1 MLKFITLTKKDGG
14 GKVLINPNKIVWIE
28 PSEDGSFVML
38 DEDYEGYF
46 KESIDTIASLIEL
59 ATIDWSK

>member
-1 MLKFITLTKKDGG
+1 MLKFITLTKKDDG

-28 PSEDGSFVML
+28 PFEDGSCVTL

-46 KESIDTIASLIEL
+46 KESIDAIASLIEL